1 MRLHS
6 VAECGKKSRRE
17 KLMTAQ
23 EPQRKSV
30 EGRVSVGPLA
40 AADLDRAD
48 EILRVAFGTFMGV
61 PDFFGTADYVRTRFA
76 ADPDAAFAATVD
88 GELAGSNFAAN
99 WGSVGFFGPLTVRPE
114 LWDRGVGQRLM
125 EPIMDRFEA
134 WGNRH
139 LGLFTFSHSPKH
151 LELYR
156 RYGFWPRFLTA
167 VLSKPVAAGG
177 VVPDRMTY
185 SELAPAERPDYLSA
199 ARALTDS
206 VYEGLDL
213 EREIVAAQAQGLGDT
228 VLLPG
233 ESGLDGLAVCHCGPG
248 SEAGTDVCL
257 VKFGAVRPGR
267 EAGDRF
273 ERLLDACEQ
282 LAAERGLGRL
292 DAGMSLG
299 RPDAYQRMIARGFRV
314 GFQGVTMHRP
324 NEPGYSHPDAYV
336 IDDWR

>member
-1 MRLHS
+1 
-6 VAECGKKSRRE
+6 
-17 KLMTAQ
+17 MTTQ
-23 EPQRKSV
+23 ETGPTS
-30 EGRVSVGPLA
+30 GGGPVSVRPLRE
-40 AADLDRAD
+40 ADLDRAD
-48 EILRVAFGTFMGV
+48 EIVRVAFGTFLGV
-61 PDFFGTADYVRTRFA
+61 PDPFGSADYVRTRFA
-76 ADPDAAFAATVD
+76 ADPHAAFAATVD
-88 GELAGSNFAAN
+88 GELAGSNFATN
-99 WGSVGFFGPLTVRPE
+99 WGSVGFFGPLTVRPD
-114 LWDRGVGQRLM
+114 LWDHGVGKSLM
-125 EPIMDRFEA
+125 EPIMDCFES
-134 WGNRH
+134 WGNSH

-167 VLSKPVAAGG
+167 VMRKQVAARNSVPALVTYGG
-177 VVPDRMTY
+177 LSAV
-185 SELAPAERPDYLSA
+185 ERPDYLNA
-199 ARALTDS
+199 CRALTDA

-213 EREIVAAQAQGLGDT
+213 EREILAAHAQDLGDT

-248 SEAGTDVCL
+248 SEAGADVCF

-282 LAAERGLGRL
+282 LAAERGLGQL
-292 DAGMSLG
+292 DAGMNLG
-299 RPDAYQRMIARGFRV
+299 RPDAYQRMVARGFRT
-314 GFQGVTMHRP
+314 GLQGVTMHRP